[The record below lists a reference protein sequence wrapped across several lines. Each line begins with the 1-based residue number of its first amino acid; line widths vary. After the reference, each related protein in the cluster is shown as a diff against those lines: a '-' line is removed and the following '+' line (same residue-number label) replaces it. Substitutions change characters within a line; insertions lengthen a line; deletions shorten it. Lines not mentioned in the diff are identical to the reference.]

1 MKTNRAGAVLVVD
14 VGGTN
19 IKILA
24 SGQKHA
30 RKIPS
35 GPDLT
40 ARRMVRAVKLAA
52 KDWAY
57 DRVSIGF
64 PGPVANGRSSSDPVN
79 LGRGWKGFDFRKAFG
94 RPAKV
99 INDAAMQ
106 ALGSYHGGR
115 MLFLGLGTGLG
126 AALVVD
132 GVLQPLEMGQ
142 MPYKNGKTFED
153 YVGRAGLM
161 SLGKKRWRREVF
173 KVVEILK
180 FGMQVE
186 EVVLG
191 GGNVKKLK
199 ELPPGSR
206 PGSNHNAFVGGFR
219 LWERAR
225 ERGRRE
231 S

>member
-1 MKTNRAGAVLVVD
+1 LKTKPEGAKTLVVD

-24 SGQKHA
+24 SGQKTAH
-30 RKIPS
+30 KIPS

-40 ARRMVRAVKLAA
+40 PRRMVRAVTRAA
-52 KDWAY
+52 KHWNY

-64 PGPVANGRSSSDPVN
+64 PGPVSNGRSAGEPVN

-94 RPAKV
+94 CPAKV

-106 ALGSYHGGR
+106 ALGSYRGGR

-126 AALVVD
+126 SALVVD

-142 MPYKNGKTFED
+142 MPYKNGKSFED
-153 YVGRAGLM
+153 YVGRAGLEK
-161 SLGKKRWRREVF
+161 LGKKKWRREVV
-173 KVVEILK
+173 KVIELLK
-180 FGMQVE
+180 FGLQAE
-186 EVVLG
+186 EIVLG

-199 ELPPGSR
+199 ELPPGAR
-206 PGSNHNAFVGGFR
+206 RGHNANAFVGGFR
-219 LWERAR
+219 LWEGAVL
-225 ERGRRE
+225 
-231 S
+231 